1 MYYELYVLLCS
12 FCACLCVCT
21 PGDGSGTPMW
31 NRRGC
36 LLENLN
42 LTPKG
47 DHLGVAQ
54 AFLTPKV
61 DQSGRGLSKFWPPKR
76 DRLKKGKKKKK
87 ENLTSVSLRIILC
100 FFVEP

>member
-1 MYYELYVLLCS
+1 M
-12 FCACLCVCT
+12 FVCPY
-21 PGDGSGTPMW
+21 PGGAGGGGTPMW

-47 DHLGVAQ
+47 DHPGVAQ

-61 DQSGRGLSKFWPPKR
+61 DQSGRGLSK
-76 DRLKKGKKKKK
+76 
-87 ENLTSVSLRIILC
+87 C
-100 FFVEP
+100 